1 LAHKNF
7 KMRNKSLLL
16 TVVILNI
23 AICSLAQVSGTFKD
37 SRDGIT
43 YKTVKIGTQTWLAN
57 NLAFKASSGCYEYD
71 NNKANATTFG
81 YLYTWETAKNV
92 CPTGWHLPSMAEW
105 TTLITNTG
113 GEKTAG
119 NKLKEAGIK
128 HWAKPN
134 TGATNQSGFTAL
146 PGGGRQED
154 GQFTRL
160 NVNGNW
166 WTSDVRVMKENGTG
180 PSKTY
185 CEGIEMDGEPDYPIE
200 INSMVMT
207 SSNNKERSYSV
218 RCIKNN

>member
-1 LAHKNF
+1 
-7 KMRNKSLLL
+7 MRNKSLLL

-23 AICSLAQVSGTFKD
+23 AMCSLAQVSGTFKD
-37 SRDGIT
+37 SRDGKT

-71 NNKANATTFG
+71 NNKANSTTFG
-81 YLYTWETAKNV
+81 YLYTWETAKKV

-113 GEKTAG
+113 GENTAG
-119 NKLKEAGIK
+119 KKLKEAGIK
-128 HWAKPN
+128 HWAEPN

-154 GQFTRL
+154 GQFTQL
-160 NVNGNW
+160 NVDGNW
-166 WTSDVRVMKENGTG
+166 WTSDVRVWKSPGIG
-180 PSKTY
+180 LSKTY
-185 CEGIEMDGEPDYPIE
+185 CEGIVMKGDPDYGIE

-207 SSNNKERSYSV
+207 SSNNKECSYSV
-218 RCIKNN
+218 RCISNK

>member
-1 LAHKNF
+1 
-7 KMRNKSLLL
+7 MRNKSLLL

-23 AICSLAQVSGTFKD
+23 AMCSLAQVSGTFKD
-37 SRDGIT
+37 SRDGKT

-71 NNKANATTFG
+71 NNIANSTTFG
-81 YLYTWETAKNV
+81 YLYTWETAKKV

-113 GEKTAG
+113 GENTAG
-119 NKLKEAGIK
+119 KKLKEAGIK
-128 HWAKPN
+128 HWAEPN

-154 GQFTRL
+154 GQFTQL
-160 NVNGNW
+160 NVDGNW
-166 WTSDVRVMKENGTG
+166 WTSDVRVWKSPGTG
-180 PSKTY
+180 LSKTY
-185 CEGIEMDGEPDYPIE
+185 CEGIVMKGDPDYGIE

-207 SSNNKERSYSV
+207 SSNNKECSYSV
-218 RCIKNN
+218 RCISNK